1 MTDPA
6 ATDPTPYYQLTPS
19 AVIDAVESTGRLSDS
34 RILALNS
41 YENRVYQVG
50 IEDQSPVIAKF
61 YRPGRWSDEQIIED
75 HKFSQELLDKE
86 IPVVAPLK
94 NDDGQTLFV
103 DGPFRF
109 CLYPRVG
116 GHAPELDN
124 LDTIYRLGQFMGR
137 IHAVGKTKSF
147 QHRVTFSIEHMIGKN
162 AELIAKDFMP
172 AELLPAYSS
181 LIDDILPK
189 LQEIWSPLDSDSYI
203 RLHGD
208 CHGGNILW
216 RDNSP
221 TFVDFDD
228 AMNGPAIQDLW
239 MFLSGDRNSQ
249 LAQLAKLAKGY
260 DMFSSF
266 PARQLPLIETLRTMR
281 IIYHS
286 AWLARRWQDPA
297 FKHSF
302 PWFNTQRY
310 WSDHILTLREQQSA
324 LQEPALE
331 LW

>member
-1 MTDPA
+1 VTDPT
-6 ATDPTPYYQLTPS
+6 ATDSTPYYQLTPS
-19 AVIDAVESTGRLSDS
+19 AVIDAVESTGKLSDS

-75 HKFSQELLDKE
+75 HQFSQELLDNE
-86 IPVVAPLK
+86 IPVVAPLQ
-94 NDDGQTLFV
+94 NEDGQTLFV
-103 DGPFRF
+103 HGQFRF

-137 IHAVGKTKSF
+137 IHAVGKTRPF
-147 QHRVTFSIEHMIGKN
+147 QHRIKFSMEHMIGEN
-162 AELIAKDFMP
+162 AEFIAKNFMP

-189 LQEIWSPLDSDSYI
+189 LQEIWSTLDASSHI

-208 CHGGNILW
+208 CHSGNILW
-216 RDNSP
+216 RDDSP

-228 AMNGPAIQDLW
+228 AMSGPAIQDLW

-249 LAQLAKLAKGY
+249 LAQLSELAEGY
-260 DMFSSF
+260 DMFDSF
-266 PARQLPLIETLRTMR
+266 PTKQLPLIETLRTMR

-286 AWLARRWQDPA
+286 AWLARRWEDPA

>member
-1 MTDPA
+1 VTDPTA
-6 ATDPTPYYQLTPS
+6 ADPTPYYQLTPS
-19 AVIDAVESTGRLSDS
+19 VVIDAVESTGKLSDS

-50 IEDQSPVIAKF
+50 IEGQSPVIAKF
-61 YRPGRWSDEQIIED
+61 YRPGRWSDQQIIED
-75 HKFSQELLDKE
+75 HQFSQELLDNE
-86 IPVVAPLK
+86 IPVVAPLQ
-94 NDDGQTLFV
+94 NEAGQTLFV
-103 DGPFRF
+103 YGSFRF

-116 GHAPELDN
+116 GHAPELDK
-124 LDTIYRLGQFMGR
+124 LTTIYRLGQFMGR
-137 IHAVGKTKSF
+137 IHAVGKTKPF
-147 QHRVTFSIEHMIGKN
+147 QHRVKFSLEHMIGEN
-162 AELIAKDFMP
+162 AGFIAKNFIP
-172 AELLPAYSS
+172 TELLPAYRS

-189 LQEIWSPLDSDSYI
+189 LQELWSTLGASSYI

-216 RDNSP
+216 HDDSP

-228 AMNGPAIQDLW
+228 AMSGPAIQDLW

-249 LAQLAKLAKGY
+249 LTQLAELAEGY
-260 DMFSSF
+260 GMFSSF
-266 PARQLPLIETLRTMR
+266 PIKQLPLIETLRTMR

-286 AWLARRWQDPA
+286 AWLARRWADPA
-297 FKHSF
+297 FTHNF
-302 PWFNTQRY
+302 PWFNTHRY

>member
-1 MTDPA
+1 
-6 ATDPTPYYQLTPS
+6 
-19 AVIDAVESTGRLSDS
+19 
-34 RILALNS
+34 
-41 YENRVYQVG
+41 
-50 IEDQSPVIAKF
+50 
-61 YRPGRWSDEQIIED
+61 
-75 HKFSQELLDKE
+75 
-86 IPVVAPLK
+86 
-94 NDDGQTLFV
+94 
-103 DGPFRF
+103 
-109 CLYPRVG
+109 
-116 GHAPELDN
+116 
-124 LDTIYRLGQFMGR
+124 MGR
-137 IHAVGKTKSF
+137 IHAVGKTNSF
-147 QHRVTFSIEHMIGKN
+147 QHRVKFSIEHMIGNN

-189 LQEIWSPLDSDSYI
+189 LQEIWSTLDTNSYI

-216 RDNSP
+216 RDDSP

-228 AMNGPAIQDLW
+228 AMSGPAIQDLW
-239 MFLSGDRNSQ
+239 MFLSGDRSSQ
-249 LAQLAKLAKGY
+249 LAQLAELAEGY
-260 DMFSSF
+260 NMFSSF
-266 PARQLPLIETLRTMR
+266 PAKQLPLIETLRTMR

>member
-1 MTDPA
+1 LTDPA

-61 YRPGRWSDEQIIED
+61 YRPGRWTDEQIIED
-75 HKFSQELLDKE
+75 HQFSQELLDNE
-86 IPVVAPLK
+86 IPVVAPL
-94 NDDGQTLFV
+94 NNEDGQTLFV

-109 CLYPRVG
+109 CLYPRAG

-137 IHAVGKTKSF
+137 IHAVGKNKPF
-147 QHRVTFSIEHMIGKN
+147 QHRVKFSIEHMIGKN

-172 AELLPAYSS
+172 PELLPAYSS

-189 LQEIWSPLDSDSYI
+189 LQEIWSTLDTSSYI

-216 RDNSP
+216 RDDRP

-249 LAQLAKLAKGY
+249 LAQLAELAEGY

-266 PARQLPLIETLRTMR
+266 PAKQLPLIETLRTMR